1 MDLELHRLRCR
12 DGCSCYVGALA
23 GDHLHDVWRR
33 SVDDLVQAEELQAM
47 STYTAT
53 IRWRRSGD
61 GDFTRGQYSR
71 AHEWAFDGGHVMKAS
86 ASPHVVPQPWS
97 DLNAVDPEEAFVASL
112 SSCHMLFFVDFARR
126 AGFVVD
132 AYVDEAEGVLEK
144 NADGKM
150 AMTRVTLRPRATWG
164 GDAPD
169 EAAIADLHHRAHDA
183 CFIANSVTTEV
194 KVEY

>member
-1 MDLELHRLRCR
+1 
-12 DGCSCYVGALA
+12 V
-23 GDHLHDVWRR
+23 
-33 SVDDLVQAEELQAM
+33 

-53 IRWRRSGD
+53 IRWSRTGE
-61 GDFTRGQYSR
+61 GDFTKCQYSR
-71 AHEWAFDGGHVMKAS
+71 AHEWAFDGGAVVPAS
-86 ASPHVVPQPWS
+86 ASPHIVPAPWS
-97 DLNAVDPEEAFVASL
+97 DAAGVDPEEALIASL

-132 AYVDEAEGVLEK
+132 DYVDEAEGVLEK
-144 NADGKM
+144 RADGKM
-150 AMTRVTLRPRATWG
+150 AMTRVTLRPRVTWG

-169 EAAIADLHHRAHDA
+169 EAAIADLHHRAHEA